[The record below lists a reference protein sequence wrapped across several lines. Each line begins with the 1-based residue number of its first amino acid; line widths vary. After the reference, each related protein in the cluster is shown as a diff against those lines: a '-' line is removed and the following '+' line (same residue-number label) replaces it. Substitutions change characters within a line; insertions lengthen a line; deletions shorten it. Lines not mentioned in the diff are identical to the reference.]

1 MIGKRIRIERILN
14 RKTGRCVIVPM
25 DHGVSIGPVPGITD
39 MAAAIDEVASGGAN
53 AVIEHKGMVG
63 KGHRGYGNDIGL
75 IIHLSI
81 RRQRQMCIRDRNY
94 DTSTCFSI

>member
-25 DHGVSIGPVPGITD
+25 DHGVSVGPVAGISD
-39 MAAAIDEVASGGAN
+39 LAAAIDEVASGGAN

-63 KGHRGYGNDIGL
+63 KGHRGYGSDIGL
-75 IIHLSI
+75 IIHLSA
-81 RRQRQMCIRDRNY
+81 
-94 DTSTCFSI
+94 STHLGPDPDHKVLVTIG